1 VEGAMF
7 KNGHLRLLM
16 TLVGFQRIGAD
27 DEPNSPWMIP
37 SGLSADQ
44 LKQSLDLIKQNEFS
58 PPIFDDGKEAEDLI
72 RRKSAGTTAKM
83 RTAFDDESDNA
94 IDSEEEFLF
103 PAGGPTAMKKSAAL
117 EALKKTRRRRRKSGS
132 GDEEEESGLTEE
144 QRKIRADARRSREL
158 EKLRKIKSDLYIHD
172 SDEESDEERDQA
184 FFEREEKLRQR
195 TALQH
200 LHGVEKL
207 KDDSAPKQKAVNGAV
222 KRLAREMSSDS
233 DSDIDDTRRTMHRSS
248 STAQDD
254 EESGSEATDTPLS
267 SSPHIRSSQTKR
279 LRISSKRVSSR
290 SESPDNT
297 DDDASSVTGGDKPMR
312 DAHPTLNNIR
322 GEDDDEDND
331 VPVIRTAARRR
342 ITSGFIIDSSD
353 EE

>member
-1 VEGAMF
+1 MKAAMF

-27 DEPNSPWMIP
+27 DELNSPWMIP

-58 PPIFDDGKEAEDLI
+58 PPVFDDGKEAEDLI
-72 RRKSAGTTAKM
+72 RRKSAGTAAKR

-103 PAGGPTAMKKSAAL
+103 PAGGPTAMKKSTAL

-132 GDEEEESGLTEE
+132 SEEEDGLTEE
-144 QRKIRADARRSREL
+144 QRKIRADARRAREL

-172 SDEESDEERDQA
+172 SDEESDKERDRA

-195 TALQH
+195 TALLH
-200 LHGVEKL
+200 LQGVKKL
-207 KDDSAPKQKAVNGAV
+207 KDDLAPKQKAVNSAV
-222 KRLAREMSSDS
+222 KRSVREMLSDS
-233 DSDIDDTRRTMHRSS
+233 ESDIDDTRHILHRSS
-248 STAQDD
+248 STARDDD
-254 EESGSEATDTPLS
+254 ESGNEATDTPLS

-290 SESPDNT
+290 SESPGNT

-312 DAHPTLNNIR
+312 DAPPALNDLD

-331 VPVIRTAARRR
+331 VLVVRTAARRR

>member
-1 VEGAMF
+1 VVKAAMF

-27 DEPNSPWMIP
+27 DEPNSPWMVP

-58 PPIFDDGKEAEDLI
+58 PPVFDDGKEAEDLI
-72 RRKSAGTTAKM
+72 RRKSAGTAAKR
-83 RTAFDDESDNA
+83 RTAFDDESDHA

-103 PAGGPTAMKKSAAL
+103 PAGGPTTMKKSAAL

-132 GDEEEESGLTEE
+132 GEEEDGLTEE
-144 QRKIRADARRSREL
+144 QRKIRADARRAREL

-172 SDEESDEERDQA
+172 SDEEIDEERDRA

-222 KRLAREMSSDS
+222 KRSAREMSSDS
-233 DSDIDDTRRTMHRSS
+233 DSDIDDTRRTLHRSS
-248 STAQDD
+248 STARDD
-254 EESGSEATDTPLS
+254 EGSGNEATDTPLS

-290 SESPDNT
+290 SESPGNT

-312 DAHPTLNNIR
+312 DAPPAVNDLDR
-322 GEDDDEDND
+322 EDDDEDND
-331 VPVIRTAARRR
+331 VPVVRTAARRR